1 MTEEKSNRRSRR
13 NHANTIV
20 VILAVITCLIVI
32 GSAVS
37 VLYIQTRQVTA
48 DSGLEPEGR
57 VQSGTLTNLEG
68 KQEELDAIVQ
78 EGMLTFAINATPMMR
93 DGKAE
98 ANFMIENPPD
108 NGNRFTVT
116 IVRED
121 TGEEIYRSG
130 YLDPEQYIESA
141 PLDVALPAGEYHCIA
156 NFDAYRISDN
166 AYIGRGGAQITLYVQ
181 Q

>member
-1 MTEEKSNRRSRR
+1 M
-13 NHANTIV
+13 
-20 VILAVITCLIVI
+20 
-32 GSAVS
+32 
-37 VLYIQTRQVTA
+37 
-48 DSGLEPEGR
+48 
-57 VQSGTLTNLEG
+57 
-68 KQEELDAIVQ
+68 
-78 EGMLTFAINATPMMR
+78 
-93 DGKAE
+93 
-98 ANFMIENPPD
+98 
-108 NGNRFTVT
+108 T